1 MAYVQALFAEA
12 LEAPGG
18 TGSGGGGGWWLFN
31 DAQVPPPPTL
41 SAALSLSPNTRTARQ
56 QRAAAAAKLCLC
68 LCLDARTFVTAFR
81 SRTITYNHV
90 QSVARIDARTFMTAL
105 VWVAVGCD
113 GAMIAP
119 PPPPSTSSSHRR
131 QVSAVRGGF
140 AHVDAL
146 GASSAH
152 ETPYMLL

>member
-12 LEAPGG
+12 LEARGG
-18 TGSGGGGGWWLFN
+18 TGSGGGGDWWLFN

-56 QRAAAAAKLCLC
+56 QRAAAAKLCLC
-68 LCLDARTFVTAFR
+68 LCLDARTLV
-81 SRTITYNHV
+81 HL
-90 QSVARIDARTFMTAL
+90 DARTFVTAL

-152 ETPYMLL
+152 ETPYMLLYHRHR